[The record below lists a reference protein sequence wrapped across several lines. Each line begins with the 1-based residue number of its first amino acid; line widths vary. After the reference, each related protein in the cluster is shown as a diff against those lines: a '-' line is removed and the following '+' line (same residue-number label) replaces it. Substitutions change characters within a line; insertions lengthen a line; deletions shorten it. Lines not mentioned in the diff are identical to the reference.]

1 MYGDHSGEKSRF
13 VSRLA
18 TLPKLKPIPA
28 IGDWILVET
37 DDPSELAR
45 KVNRRLAPGTISVP
59 RQMKGLVRI
68 PVREPIDNEKVF
80 EVLKEV
86 TKPPRKRYVS

>member
-45 KVNRRLAPGTISVP
+45 KVNRRLAPGILSVP
-59 RQMKGLVRI
+59 RGISGAVRVHVGE
-68 PVREPIDNEKVF
+68 PKENEALLRTLREVCA
-80 EVLKEV
+80 
-86 TKPPRKRYVS
+86 